1 MSIQNLKM
9 KNGSRDHEAVDY
21 VGLVVLIV
29 VLNSQSNWWDCIT
42 NSVLVGHLI
51 LVFSFLLL
59 TNHLYSWHNHITM
72 QRYASVLYA
81 VIVSCVCHKSEPYK
95 DG

>member
-1 MSIQNLKM
+1 MKIMSIQNLKM

-42 NSVLVGHLI
+42 NSVFSWPSHFS
-51 LVFSFLLL
+51 FSFLLL
-59 TNHLYSWHNHITM
+59 TNHLYS
-72 QRYASVLYA
+72 
-81 VIVSCVCHKSEPYK
+81 
-95 DG
+95 

>member
-1 MSIQNLKM
+1 
-9 KNGSRDHEAVDY
+9 
-21 VGLVVLIV
+21 
-29 VLNSQSNWWDCIT
+29 
-42 NSVLVGHLI
+42 
-51 LVFSFLLL
+51 
-59 TNHLYSWHNHITM
+59 M